1 MSLLGK
7 ILLFVNL
14 LAAAGF
20 GYLALQ
26 DWKGRQTITAHGQ
39 RHIILLA
46 GVPLGGG
53 KDDPPDTLPTDP
65 EAEIRFPVEGP
76 GGVYTETVS
85 PAMLKAYFAP
95 AGGGSPVEG
104 GVTLAANTPVAT
116 QLAELKRVY
125 ALIKGAVERADGQ
138 RALANVVAN
147 WLILQPETYDERL
160 EIQTRLQAE
169 DGNWLRDRLYAKF
182 DQVLTPGGETGV
194 KDETERRARLAHL
207 LVHLDRDPAWQKRVM
222 MVVGLRRYVRT
233 VAEQAVRFRMMAAR
247 VERLTLDD
255 QSRFAEEYARL
266 KGLAIERTQM
276 VRDMAEVKAR
286 LDEQKRKDEEFVAQR
301 RTQLAGLTTQLQRIK
316 AEVDALLAEQTAVEA
331 QLFAVQREVALT
343 LEDIY
348 RLQAELVKQE
358 DERYKQSGPPKK

>member
-20 GYLALQ
+20 VYLGLQ
-26 DWKGRQTITAHGQ
+26 DWKGRQTITASGV
-39 RHIILLA
+39 RHVLLLA
-46 GVPLGGG
+46 GLPLGGG

-65 EAEIRFPVEGP
+65 SAEIPLRVEQP
-76 GGVYTETVS
+76 GGTYTDTVS
-85 PAMLKAYFAP
+85 PALLKAYFAQ

-104 GVTLAANTPVAT
+104 ATSLASNAPVGT
-116 QLAELKRVY
+116 QLAEVKRVH
-125 ALIKGAVERADGQ
+125 ALIKSALDRTDGPRAK
-138 RALANVVAN
+138 ANVAAG
-147 WLILQPETYDERL
+147 WLMLQPETYDERF

-169 DGNWLRDRLYAKF
+169 DGNWLADRLNAKF
-182 DQVLTPGGETGV
+182 EQVLTPTGT
-194 KDETERRARLAHL
+194 KDENERRVRLAHL
-207 LVHLDRDPAWQKRVM
+207 LVHLDRDPAWQKRVA

-233 VAEQAVRFRMMAAR
+233 VAEQSIRFRMMAAR

-255 QSRFAEEYARL
+255 QDRFAEEYARL
-266 KGLAIERTQM
+266 KGLAIDRTQM
-276 VRDMAEVKAR
+276 VRDMAEVKSR
-286 LDEQKRKDEEFVAQR
+286 LEEQKRKDEEFVAQR
-301 RTQLAGLTTQLQRIK
+301 RTQLAALATQLQRIK

-358 DERYKQSGPPKK
+358 DERYKQAGPPKK